1 MTEHYQFP
9 LRIIASGS
17 SGNCVRVGSIL
28 IDFGIPKK
36 AFLAAGEDPTT
47 ITDLFISHRHSDH
60 FNPASIAWA
69 FQQGWRVH
77 LPQDA
82 LDLFLSERGSKF
94 NRAMFET
101 QIDVTRSRIGQPQSN
116 TPLDKYIIGDIQV
129 ELVPQKHDDVT
140 SYAFVFTHSEGDV
153 TYCMLYSTDLDT
165 LEPTDVGEG
174 LYHLGI
180 FDTIVLE
187 GNYDETWLR
196 EYIET
201 IVETIDPTTDAST
214 FTDEEL
220 RQWANHN
227 YESLTKEYRRGLYRA
242 LQNRRHLSKQ
252 QARAYVK
259 RHLKPGGTY
268 YEVHRSGQF
277 YEKPWDW
284 NGGLI

>member
-1 MTEHYQFP
+1 MTEHYQSP

-36 AFLAAGEDPTT
+36 AFLAAGEDPTL

-153 TYCMLYSTDLDT
+153 TYRMLYSTDLDT

-201 IVETIDPTTDAST
+201 IVETIDPTTDVST
-214 FTDEEL
+214 LTDEEL

>member
-1 MTEHYQFP
+1 MTETYQFP

-116 TPLDKYIIGDIQV
+116 TPLDKYIIDDIQV

-140 SYAFVFTHSEGDV
+140 SYAFVFTHSEGGE
-153 TYCMLYSTDLDT
+153 TYRMLYSTDLDT

-174 LYHLGI
+174 LYHLGM
-180 FDTIVLE
+180 FDVIVLE

-214 FTDEEL
+214 LTDDEL
-220 RQWANHN
+220 RQWANRN

>member
-1 MTEHYQFP
+1 MTETYQFP

-17 SGNCVRVGSIL
+17 SGNCVRIGSIL

-69 FQQGWRVH
+69 FQQRWRVH

-116 TPLDKYIIGDIQV
+116 TPLDNYIIGDIQV

-140 SYAFVFTHSEGDV
+140 SYAFVFTHSEGPE
-153 TYCMLYSTDLDT
+153 TYRMLYSTDLDT

-174 LYHLGI
+174 LYHLGM

-201 IVETIDPTTDAST
+201 IVETIDPTTDTST
-214 FTDEEL
+214 LTDEEL

>member
-1 MTEHYQFP
+1 MIETYQFP

-36 AFLAAGEDPTT
+36 AFLAAGEDPTA

-101 QIDVTRSRIGQPQSN
+101 QIDVTRSRIGQPQMN
-116 TPLDKYIIGDIQV
+116 TPLDGYAIGDIYV
-129 ELVPQKHDDVT
+129 ELIPQKHDDVT
-140 SYAFVFTHSEGDV
+140 SYAFVLTHMEGDK
-153 TYCMLYSTDLDT
+153 TYRMLYSTDLDT

-174 LYHLGI
+174 LYHLGM

-201 IVETIDPTTDAST
+201 IVETIDSTTDAST
-214 FTDEEL
+214 LTDEEL
-220 RQWANHN
+220 RQWANRN

-252 QARAYVK
+252 QARAYAK

>member
-1 MTEHYQFP
+1 MTETYQFP

-116 TPLDKYIIGDIQV
+116 TPLDNYIIGDIQV

-140 SYAFVFTHSEGDV
+140 SYAFVVTHSEGDE
-153 TYCMLYSTDLDT
+153 TYRMLYSTDLDT

-174 LYHLGI
+174 LYHLGM

-214 FTDEEL
+214 LTDEEL
-220 RQWANHN
+220 RQWVNHN

>member
-1 MTEHYQFP
+1 MTETYQFP

-60 FNPASIAWA
+60 FNPTSIAWA

-101 QIDVTRSRIGQPQSN
+101 QIDVTRSRIGQPQMN
-116 TPLDKYIIGDIQV
+116 TPLAGYAIGDIYV
-129 ELVPQKHDDVT
+129 ELIPQKHDDVT
-140 SYAFVFTHSEGDV
+140 SYAFVLTHTEGDKAHR
-153 TYCMLYSTDLDT
+153 MLYSTDLDT

-174 LYHLGI
+174 LYHLGM
-180 FDTIVLE
+180 FDVIVLE

-214 FTDEEL
+214 LTDDEL
-220 RQWANHN
+220 RQWANRN

>member
-1 MTEHYQFP
+1 MTETYQFP

-36 AFLAAGEDPTT
+36 AFLAAGEDPTA

-116 TPLDKYIIGDIQV
+116 TPLDNYAIGDIQV

-140 SYAFVFTHSEGDV
+140 SYAFVFTHGEGDE
-153 TYCMLYSTDLDT
+153 TYRMLYSTDDS
-165 LEPTDVGEG
+165 G
-174 LYHLGI
+174 
-180 FDTIVLE
+180 
-187 GNYDETWLR
+187 R
-196 EYIET
+196 
-201 IVETIDPTTDAST
+201 TTTTS
-214 FTDEEL
+214 
-220 RQWANHN
+220 
-227 YESLTKEYRRGLYRA
+227 
-242 LQNRRHLSKQ
+242 
-252 QARAYVK
+252 
-259 RHLKPGGTY
+259 P
-268 YEVHRSGQF
+268 
-277 YEKPWDW
+277 
-284 NGGLI
+284 

>member
-1 MTEHYQFP
+1 MTETYQFP

-116 TPLDKYIIGDIQV
+116 TPLDNYIIGDIQV

-140 SYAFVFTHSEGDV
+140 SYAFVFTHSEGGE
-153 TYCMLYSTDLDT
+153 TYRMLYSTDLDT

-174 LYHLGI
+174 LYHLGM

-214 FTDEEL
+214 PTDEEL

>member
-1 MTEHYQFP
+1 MTETYQFP

-36 AFLAAGEDPTT
+36 AFLAAGEDPTM

-116 TPLDKYIIGDIQV
+116 TPLDKYIIDDIQV

-140 SYAFVFTHSEGDV
+140 SYAFVFTHSEGGE
-153 TYCMLYSTDLDT
+153 TYRMLYSTDLDT

-174 LYHLGI
+174 LYHLGM

-214 FTDEEL
+214 LTDEEL

>member
-153 TYCMLYSTDLDT
+153 TYRMLYSTDLDT

>member
-1 MTEHYQFP
+1 MTETYQFP

-116 TPLDKYIIGDIQV
+116 TPLDNYIIGDIQV

-140 SYAFVFTHSEGDV
+140 SYAFVLTHSEGDE
-153 TYCMLYSTDLDT
+153 TYRMLYSTDLDT

-174 LYHLGI
+174 LYHLGM

-214 FTDEEL
+214 LTDEEL
-220 RQWANHN
+220 RQWVNHN

>member
-1 MTEHYQFP
+1 MTDTYQFP

-36 AFLAAGEDPTT
+36 AFLAAGEDPTA

-82 LDLFLSERGSKF
+82 LDLFLSERGTKF
-94 NRAMFET
+94 NREMFET
-101 QIDVTRSRIGQPQSN
+101 QIDVTRSRIGQPQMN
-116 TPLDKYIIGDIQV
+116 TPLDGYTVGDIYV
-129 ELVPQKHDDVT
+129 ELIPQKHDDVT
-140 SYAFVFTHSEGDV
+140 SYAFVLTHTEGDK
-153 TYCMLYSTDLDT
+153 TYRMLYSTDLDT

-174 LYHLGI
+174 LYHLGM
-180 FDTIVLE
+180 FDVIVLE

-214 FTDEEL
+214 LTDDEL
-220 RQWANHN
+220 RQWANRN